1 MDIGLVKPH
10 PMNFVLSLSENPEAE
25 GKRKNYRNIFL
36 NFSMKTLLIVAGLL
50 INSFAFAQ
58 QKIAG
63 KWKPVYFSMDKI
75 IAGDIK
81 SNKVILSDTVDV
93 IVKNDKDPAG
103 SKELMQM
110 MAEIML
116 EKMKNNEQE
125 FLLPNVYTETDKK
138 RNSINKGTFTFD
150 ETTNVLIIKTPTK
163 ASNFIVSFKND
174 HLVLTGDLESSKGKK
189 GEWVIEYERL

>member
-1 MDIGLVKPH
+1 
-10 PMNFVLSLSENPEAE
+10 
-25 GKRKNYRNIFL
+25 
-36 NFSMKTLLIVAGLL
+36 MKTLLIVAGLL

-75 IAGDIK
+75 ITGDIK
-81 SNKVILSDTVDV
+81 SNKVILSDTIDV
-93 IVKNDKDPAG
+93 MFKDDKDPAA

-125 FLLPNVYTETDKK
+125 FLMPGIYIETDKK
-138 RNSINKGTFTFD
+138 RNSITKGTFSFD
-150 ETTNVLIIKTPTK
+150 ETTNLLTIKTPTK

-174 HLVLTGDLESSKGKK
+174 HLILTGELESRKGKK
-189 GEWVIEYERL
+189 GELIIEYERL